1 MLHPVAKIISLDR
14 NRDRA
19 RVAKIGNGPPPPV
32 RCGSEFCIRE
42 ADNKMNKT
50 IVLAISAA
58 LLLLVPCAFGQNT
71 NMYFNGG
78 YQGSNWTYGSE
89 TVATGFYDGSI
100 NGVNV
105 GPGPAG
111 QTPGMICDDFKDNI
125 TTGESWTATAINAST
140 ISSNLGGLLFGSS
153 IGVTGYTEVAY
164 LVYQM
169 FNPLTPLSPATEA
182 AYSEAIWAL
191 TGGVSVSA
199 LTGQALTFYNNAK
212 AGWSSMTSAELAT
225 LWIYTPN
232 PRGPNEAQE
241 MWGEVPVPEGGSA
254 LAYLLLAGIFCFTAI
269 FRSRKQRCLSAYK
282 A

>member
-1 MLHPVAKIISLDR
+1 
-14 NRDRA
+14 
-19 RVAKIGNGPPPPV
+19 
-32 RCGSEFCIRE
+32 
-42 ADNKMNKT
+42 MNKT
-50 IVLAISAA
+50 TVLVISAA

-71 NMYFNGG
+71 VMYFNGG

-89 TVATGFYDGSI
+89 TVATGFYDGAI
-100 NGVNV
+100 NGVQV
-105 GPGPAG
+105 GPGQPG
-111 QTPGMICDDFKDNI
+111 GPGMICDDFNDNI
-125 TTGESWTATAINAST
+125 TTGESWTANAFNAST
-140 ISSNLGGLLFGSS
+140 LSSNIGSLLFGSS

-169 FNPLTPLSPATEA
+169 FTTNPSSTTQA

-212 AGWSSMTSAELAT
+212 ADWSSMTTAELAT

-232 PRGPNEAQE
+232 PRGPHEAQE
-241 MWGEVPVPEGGSA
+241 MWGMVPVPEGGSA
-254 LAYLLLAGIFCFTAI
+254 LAYLLLAGISCFAGI
-269 FRSRKQRCLSAYK
+269 FRSRNQQRLSGQK